1 MPSLDPLS
9 LRLFL
14 AVAEAGTIAAAA
26 ESEHIAAAAVSR
38 RISEMEAFVGVA
50 LLRRTNKGVVPTE
63 AGKRLAALAHRALH
77 QFDDIAIQMRDFAAG
92 TSGIVRVAAN
102 VSSIVQFL
110 PRDIQT
116 FAAGHPHV
124 RIELDEKPSAQVVRA
139 VAENAADI
147 GVFTSMPHGYAIQT
161 LPYRTDNLVLVTP
174 PDHPLARQRA
184 SIAFADALDHEF
196 VALPADTA
204 ISQCLTRAANALARA
219 VRVRIQVTGYDAQC
233 LMIEANLGLGVMP
246 LAVARQHARSAP
258 HSARLGIVT
267 LTDAW
272 ATRELLIGVR
282 SLDALPEACR
292 KLVTHLTDASGRQEP
307 GT

>member
-9 LRLFL
+9 LKLFL

-38 RISEMEAFVGVA
+38 RISELEAYVGVE

-102 VSSIVQFL
+102 ISSIVQFL
-110 PRDIQT
+110 PRDIQA
-116 FAAGHPHV
+116 FAASHPHV

-147 GVFTSMPHGYAIQT
+147 GVFTSLPHGYAIQT
-161 LPYRTDNLVLVTP
+161 LPYHTDNLVLVTP
-174 PDHPLARQRA
+174 RDHALSQRQ

-204 ISQCLTRAANALARA
+204 ISQCLTRAANELGRA

-246 LAVARQHARSAP
+246 LAVAQQHARSAE
-258 HSARLGIVT
+258 LNIVA
-267 LTDAW
+267 LTNAW
-272 ATRELLIGVR
+272 AGRELLIGVR

-292 KLVTHLTDASGRQEP
+292 KLVAHLVDE
-307 GT
+307 